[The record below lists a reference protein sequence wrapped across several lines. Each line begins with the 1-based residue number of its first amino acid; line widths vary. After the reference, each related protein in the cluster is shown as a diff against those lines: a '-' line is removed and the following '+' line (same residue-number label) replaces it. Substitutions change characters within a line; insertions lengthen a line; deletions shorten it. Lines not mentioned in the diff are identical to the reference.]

1 MKRENVFCYKL
12 LILCSFAL
20 VLVLIAGCLPSG
32 GSTTPVLYGSIDVN
46 STPSGAKIFLDG
58 IDTGKITP
66 ATLDNVTE
74 GNHSIKIDLFHYK
87 HWQSTVMVQGNQTTD
102 VDATLIYANA
112 ENIVLQPDSIVGKD
126 AVIWDTLPNEN
137 FGDAWTLYVGH
148 EPAGNI
154 LRAFLQFDLSNLPS
168 TAVVIDADLG
178 LFYFSS
184 LQSISTSI
192 GVYQLTEN
200 WLEDFITWN
209 NQPSSSSIAES
220 ITYIPADGTF
230 DFIYWNIANLVKG
243 WQDGS
248 IANYG
253 MLLRDID
260 ESTIRTRKYFYSSDY
275 SNTNQRPKLVI
286 DYYIP

>member
-1 MKRENVFCYKL
+1 M
-12 LILCSFAL
+12 
-20 VLVLIAGCLPSG
+20 
-32 GSTTPVLYGSIDVN
+32 
-46 STPSGAKIFLDG
+46 
-58 IDTGKITP
+58 
-66 ATLDNVTE
+66 
-74 GNHSIKIDLFHYK
+74 
-87 HWQSTVMVQGNQTTD
+87 
-102 VDATLIYANA
+102 
-112 ENIVLQPDSIVGKD
+112 
-126 AVIWDTLPNEN
+126 
-137 FGDAWTLYVGH
+137 
-148 EPAGNI
+148 
-154 LRAFLQFDLSNLPS
+154 
-168 TAVVIDADLG
+168 
-178 LFYFSS
+178 
-184 LQSISTSI
+184 
-192 GVYQLTEN
+192 YQLTEN

-260 ESTIRTRKYFYSSDY
+260 ESTIRTRKYFYSSDH